1 MPQSRGVEMRK
12 IAFVALAAAFLTF
25 APLGITAPAEAKS
38 LGGMINSALN
48 EIGRISDPY
57 GYGGYYGG
65 YPYGGY
71 GYGSYYGGGYPY
83 GYGGVGVYPTNYYGD
98 VYPSDVIYDSGYGSY
113 YDWY

>member
-1 MPQSRGVEMRK
+1 MRK

-57 GYGGYYGG
+57 GYGGYRSYGG
-65 YPYGGY
+65 SPYFGHAYSPY
-71 GYGSYYGGGYPY
+71 GYGSYSAY
-83 GYGGVGVYPTNYYGD
+83 GY
-98 VYPSDVIYDSGYGSY
+98 
-113 YDWY
+113 